1 MPYKK
6 KMLIKATSQLTSAGE
21 NRFAFGPDVS
31 EVFGWCQWLGR
42 GRILTLKRRIHF
54 GANLS
59 HIHIK
64 VRSNIDQM
72 KLSTM
77 GPSKKG

>member
-1 MPYKK
+1 MPYKNT
-6 KMLIKATSQLTSAGE
+6 IKSQLTSAGE
-21 NRFAFGPDVS
+21 NGFAFGPDVS
-31 EVFGWCQWLGR
+31 EVFGRFQWLGR

-64 VRSNIDQM
+64 VRSNIDQT
-72 KLSTM
+72 KLSTRVS
-77 GPSKKG
+77 SKKG

>member
-21 NRFAFGPDVS
+21 NGFAFGPDVS
-31 EVFGWCQWLGR
+31 DVFGGCQWLGR

-54 GANLS
+54 DANFS
-59 HIHIK
+59 HIK
-64 VRSNIDQM
+64 VRSNLDDR
-72 KLSTM
+72 KLSTI